1 MTATRLKPDDLYTSC
16 HPEMIPYELTSD
28 AAATPAVVPGQ
39 QRALEAI
46 EFGIGMHRDN
56 YNLYVAGSNGLGK
69 HALVNRLLRHLAAG
83 QETPPDWCYVNN
95 PGGFYAPNALKLPA
109 GMGQQLRQNMSR
121 LISDLSMAVPA
132 AFESDEYRTR
142 VQQIED
148 QSEEKKERTLGELAD
163 RALGQ
168 GVLLTRTESGYTL
181 SPTNSDQPM
190 EADEFRQLR
199 QVEQDRIEALID
211 ELKQELK
218 AILLK
223 IPAWAKEAMEKLRE
237 LNGSLA
243 SSTVDQYFPEL
254 LKKYATLPEVT
265 AYLDSLHNDLVA
277 NIEDFLPDE
286 SADSG
291 VDNRQ
296 QPASAELQRFEVNV
310 LVDNSQL
317 QGAPVIYEDNPTYNN
332 LAGRIEHIAEYGA
345 LTTNF
350 SLIKPGALHRANGG
364 YLILD
369 ADKILN
375 QDFAWELLKRALYA
389 KEIRI
394 ETLEHALSLVNTIS
408 LEAETIPLEIK
419 VILVGSHT
427 IYGLL
432 KSHDP
437 EFDELFKVMVD
448 FASDLERDEASTQQ
462 FAALIANMV
471 RHNNLLSVTRDAAA
485 RIIEY
490 ASREADDAEK
500 LSLHLGC
507 IKDLLLES
515 DYWARREKHLQ
526 ISRSDV
532 QQAIDARLR
541 RSDQLREIM
550 HEEIQ
555 RDTVLIDTSGN
566 CIGQVNALTVIHSG
580 DFSFGQPSRITATA
594 HLGDGKVMDIERE
607 VEMGGPIHS
616 KGVLILS
623 SCLAHRYAQK
633 QTLAFGGT
641 LVFEQNYAEVE
652 GDSASIAEFCALLSA
667 LTQLP
672 IQQDLAVTGSMNQFG
687 QVQAIGGVNQKIE
700 GFYDICRTRGLTGGQ
715 GVIIPHANIKHL
727 MLRQDVVDAVAE
739 KQFHINAIDEVDE
752 ALELLTGLTA
762 GDMDENGCYPEG
774 TINALVVERLDQLHK
789 LHKQESSDEHED

>member
-1 MTATRLKPDDLYTSC
+1 MTAITLKPDDLYTSC
-16 HPEMIPYELTSD
+16 HPGDIPYAVTSD
-28 AAATPAVVPGQ
+28 AVACGAVIPGQ
-39 QRALEAI
+39 QRALDAI
-46 EFGIGMHRDN
+46 EFGVGMRRDN
-56 YNLYVAGSNGLGK
+56 YHLYVAGSNGLGK
-69 HALVNRLLRHLAAG
+69 HAVVNRLLKQLAAD
-83 QETPPDWCYVNN
+83 QETPSDWCYVNN
-95 PGGFYAPNALKLPA
+95 PEGFYAPNAIELPA
-109 GMGQQLRQNMSR
+109 GMGVQLRQDMSR
-121 LISDLSMAVPA
+121 LIRDLSIAVPA
-132 AFESDEYRTR
+132 AFESDEYRSR

-148 QSEEKKERTLGELAD
+148 RSEEKKEHTLGELAD

-190 EADEFRQLR
+190 EADEFKQLR

-211 ELKQELK
+211 ALKQELK
-218 AILLK
+218 AVLLK

-237 LNGSLA
+237 LNRSLA

-254 LKKYATLPEVT
+254 LQKYAALPGVT
-265 AYLDSLHNDLVA
+265 AYLGSVHDDIIA

-286 SADSG
+286 SADPG
-291 VDNRQ
+291 IKNRQ

-317 QGAPVIYEDNPTYNN
+317 QGVPVIYEDNPTYNN
-332 LAGRIEHIAEYGA
+332 LAGRIEHIAEYG
-345 LTTNF
+345 TMITNF

-375 QDFAWELLKRALYA
+375 HDFAWELLKRALYA

-408 LEAETIPLEIK
+408 LEPQTIPLHIK
-419 VILVGSHT
+419 LILVGSHS

-448 FASDLERDEASTQQ
+448 FAGDLIRDAASTQQ
-462 FAALIANMV
+462 FAALIADMV
-471 RHNNLLSVTRDAAA
+471 KQNDLLVVTRDAAA

-507 IKDLLLES
+507 IKDLLMES
-515 DYWARREKHLQ
+515 DYWARGNKHQQ
-526 ISRSDV
+526 ISRRDV
-532 QQAIDARLR
+532 QQAIDARLYR
-541 RSDQLREIM
+541 CDQLREIM
-550 HEEIQ
+550 HEEIL
-555 RDTVLIDTSGN
+555 RNTVLIDTRGE
-566 CIGQVNALTVIHSG
+566 CAGQVNALTVIHSG

-594 HLGDGKVMDIERE
+594 HLGDGKVVDIERE
-607 VEMGGPIHS
+607 VELGGPIHS

-633 QTLAFGGT
+633 QTLALGAT

-652 GDSASIAEFCALLSA
+652 GDSASVAEFCALLSA
-667 LTQLP
+667 LAKLP
-672 IQQDLAVTGSMNQFG
+672 IRQDLAVTGSMNQFG

-700 GFYDICRTRGLTGGQ
+700 GFYDICNTRGLTGAQ
-715 GVIIPHANIKHL
+715 GVIIPCANIKHL
-727 MLRQDVVDAVAE
+727 MLRQDVVDAVVQ
-739 KQFHINAIDEVDE
+739 KKFHITAIDEVDE
-752 ALELLTGLTA
+752 ALELLTGLPA
-762 GDMDENGCYPEG
+762 GELDKKDNYAQGS
-774 TINALVVERLDQLHK
+774 INALVVERLDELHK
-789 LHKQESSDEHED
+789 LHKQSSDDEHDE

>member
-1 MTATRLKPDDLYTSC
+1 MTATPLKPDELYTSC
-16 HPEMIPYELTSD
+16 HPGAIPYELTSD
-28 AAATPAVVPGQ
+28 AAATRAVVPGQ

-69 HALVNRLLRHLAAG
+69 HAVVNRLLKQLAAD
-83 QETPPDWCYVNN
+83 QETPPDWCYVND
-95 PGGFYAPNALKLPA
+95 PGSFYAPNALKLPA
-109 GMGQQLRQNMSR
+109 GMGQQLRQDMSR
-121 LISDLSMAVPA
+121 LIGDLSIAVPA
-132 AFESDEYRTR
+132 AFESDEYRSR

-148 QSEEKKERTLGELAD
+148 HSEEKKEKTLGELAD

-181 SPTNSDQPM
+181 SPTNGDQPL

-223 IPAWAKEAMEKLRE
+223 IPVWAKEAMEQLRE
-237 LNGSLA
+237 LNKLLA
-243 SSTVDQYFPEL
+243 NSTVDQFFPEL
-254 LKKYATLPEVT
+254 LKIYASLPEVI
-265 AYLDSLHNDLVA
+265 AYLDSVHDDIVA

-286 SADSG
+286 SVQTG
-291 VDNRQ
+291 IEIRQ

-310 LVDNSQL
+310 LVDNSRL

-332 LAGRIEHIAEYGA
+332 LAGRIEHIAEYGT
-345 LTTNF
+345 LITNF

-408 LEAETIPLEIK
+408 LEAETIPLNVK
-419 VILVGSHT
+419 VILIGSHSL
-427 IYGLL
+427 YGLL

-448 FASDLERDEASTQQ
+448 FASDLNRNEASTAQ
-462 FAALIANMV
+462 FAALIADMAK
-471 RHNNLLSVTRDAAA
+471 HNKLLAATRDAAA
-485 RIIEY
+485 CIIEY

-507 IKDLLLES
+507 IKDLLMES
-515 DYWARREKHLQ
+515 DYWARREAHRQ
-526 ISRSDV
+526 ISRCDV
-532 QQAIDARLR
+532 QRAIDARLR
-541 RSDQLREIM
+541 RCDQLREIM
-550 HEEIQ
+550 HEEIL
-555 RDTVLIDTSGN
+555 RDTVLIDTSGS
-566 CIGQVNALTVIHSG
+566 CAGQVNALTVIHSG

-633 QTLAFGGT
+633 QTLALGAT
-641 LVFEQNYAEVE
+641 LVFEQNYGEVE

-667 LTQLP
+667 LTNVP
-672 IQQDLAVTGSMNQFG
+672 IRQNIAVTGSMNQFG
-687 QVQAIGGVNQKIE
+687 QVQVIGGVNQKIE
-700 GFYDICRTRGLTGGQ
+700 GFYDICRARGLTGEQ
-715 GVIIPHANIKHL
+715 GVIIPRANIKHL
-727 MLRQDVVDAVAE
+727 MLRQDVIDAVAN
-739 KQFHINAIDEVDE
+739 KQFYIDAIDEVDE
-752 ALELLTGLTA
+752 ALELLTGLPA
-762 GDMDENGCYPEG
+762 GKLDEKGGYAEG
-774 TINALVVERLDQLHK
+774 TINALVVQRLDELHK
-789 LHKQESSDEHED
+789 LHKQESSDEHND

>member
-16 HPEMIPYELTSD
+16 LPDAIPYELTSD
-28 AAATPAVVPGQ
+28 AVATRTVVPGQ

-69 HALVNRLLRHLAAG
+69 HALVNRLLKQLAAG
-83 QETPPDWCYVNN
+83 QEAPPDWCYVNN
-95 PGGFYAPNALKLPA
+95 PEGFYAPNALKLPA
-109 GMGQQLRQNMSR
+109 GTGPQLRQDMSR
-121 LISDLSMAVPA
+121 LINDLTIAVPA
-132 AFESDEYRTR
+132 AFESDEYRSR

-148 QSEEKKERTLGELAD
+148 HSEEKKECTLGELAD

-168 GVLLTRTESGYTL
+168 GVLLTRTDSGYTL

-190 EADEFRQLR
+190 EADEFRRLR

-218 AILLK
+218 AVLLK
-223 IPAWAKEAMEKLRE
+223 IPAWAKEGMVKLRE
-237 LNGSLA
+237 LNRSLA
-243 SSTVDQYFPEL
+243 DSTVDQYFPEL
-254 LKKYATLPEVT
+254 LKKYTALPEVT
-265 AYLDSLHNDLVA
+265 AYLDSVHDDIVA

-291 VDNRQ
+291 SEIRQ
-296 QPASAELQRFEVNV
+296 QPVSAELQRFEVNV

-332 LAGRIEHIAEYGA
+332 LAGRIEHIAEYGT
-345 LTTNF
+345 LITNF

-408 LEAETIPLEIK
+408 LEAQTIPLDIK
-419 VILVGSHT
+419 VILVGSYS

-448 FASDLERDEASTQQ
+448 FAGDLDRDEASTQQ
-462 FAALIANMV
+462 FAALIADMV
-471 RHNNLLSVTRDAAA
+471 KHNNLLVATRDAAA

-507 IKDLLLES
+507 IKDLLMES
-515 DYWARREKHLQ
+515 DYWARREKHQ
-526 ISRSDV
+526 KITRSHV
-532 QQAIDARLR
+532 QQAIDARFQ

-550 HEEIQ
+550 HEEIL
-555 RDTVLIDTSGN
+555 RGTVLIDTSGN

-594 HLGDGKVMDIERE
+594 HLGDGKVTDIERE

-633 QTLAFGGT
+633 QTLALGAT

-667 LTQLP
+667 LTSVP
-672 IQQDLAVTGSMNQFG
+672 IRQNLALTGSMNQFG

-700 GFYDICRTRGLTGGQ
+700 GFFDICHARGLTGGQ
-715 GVIIPHANIKHL
+715 GVIIPRANIKHL
-727 MLRQDVVDAVAE
+727 MLRQDVVDAVAN
-739 KQFHINAIDEVDE
+739 KLFHINAIDEVDE
-752 ALELLTGLTA
+752 ALELLTGLPA
-762 GDMDENGCYPEG
+762 GELDRKGNYAEG
-774 TINALVVERLDQLHK
+774 TINALVVDRLDELHK
-789 LHKQESSDEHED
+789 LHKQESSDEHDD

>member
-1 MTATRLKPDDLYTSC
+1 MTAIPLKPDELFTSC
-16 HPEMIPYELTSD
+16 HPDVIPYELTSD
-28 AAATPAVVPGQ
+28 AAATRTVVPGQ
-39 QRALEAI
+39 QRALDAI

-69 HALVNRLLRHLAAG
+69 HAVVNRLLKQLAAD
-83 QETPPDWCYVNN
+83 QEAPPDWCYVNN
-95 PGGFYAPNALKLPA
+95 PEDFNVPNALKLPA
-109 GMGQQLRQNMSR
+109 GMGQQLRQDMIR
-121 LISDLSMAVPA
+121 LISDLSIAVPA

-148 QSEEKKERTLGELAD
+148 QSEEKKEHTLGELAD

-168 GVLLTRTESGYTL
+168 GVLLTRNDSGYTL
-181 SPTNSDQPM
+181 SPTHNDQPM

-218 AILLK
+218 TLLLK
-223 IPAWAKEAMEKLRE
+223 IPAWAKEGMEQLRE
-237 LNGSLA
+237 LNRSLA
-243 SSTVDQYFPEL
+243 NSTVDQFFPEL
-254 LKKYATLPEVT
+254 LEKYRALPEVT
-265 AYLDSLHNDLVA
+265 AYLESVHDDIVA

-286 SADSG
+286 SAHSG
-291 VDNRQ
+291 IGSQ
-296 QPASAELQRFEVNV
+296 QQQASAELQRFEVNV
-310 LVDNSQL
+310 LVDNSQM
-317 QGAPVIYEDNPTYNN
+317 QGTPVIYEDNPTYNN
-332 LAGRIEHIAEYGA
+332 LAGRIEHIPEYGT
-345 LTTNF
+345 LITNF

-369 ADKILN
+369 ADKILS
-375 QDFAWELLKRALYA
+375 QQFAWELLKRALYA

-408 LEAETIPLEIK
+408 LEPETIPLDIK
-419 VILVGSHT
+419 VILVGSHFL
-427 IYGLL
+427 YALL

-448 FASDLERDEASTQQ
+448 FASGLERDEASTRQ
-462 FAALIANMV
+462 FAALIADMAN
-471 RHNNLLSVTRDAAA
+471 HNNLLAATRDAAA

-507 IKDLLLES
+507 IKDLLMES
-515 DYWARREKHLQ
+515 DYWARRDRRNQ
-526 ISRSDV
+526 ISRRDV
-532 QQAIDARLR
+532 QRAIDARLH

-550 HEEIQ
+550 HEEIL
-555 RDTVLIDTSGN
+555 RDTVLIDTSGS
-566 CIGQVNALTVIHSG
+566 CTGQVNALTVIYSG

-594 HLGDGKVMDIERE
+594 HLGDGKVTDIERE

-633 QTLAFGGT
+633 QTLALGAT

-667 LTQLP
+667 LTNVP
-672 IQQDLAVTGSMNQFG
+672 IRQDLALTGSMNQFG

-700 GFYDICRTRGLTGGQ
+700 GFYDICRTRGLTGEQ
-715 GVIIPHANIKHL
+715 GVIIPRVNIKHL
-727 MLRQDVVDAVAE
+727 MLRQDVVDAVAQ
-739 KQFHINAIDEVDE
+739 KQFHIYAIVEVDE
-752 ALELLTGLTA
+752 ALELLTGLPA
-762 GDMDENGCYPEG
+762 GMMDEKGCYAEG
-774 TINALVVERLDQLHK
+774 TINALVVQRLDELHK
-789 LHKQESSDEHED
+789 LHKQESADDHDD

>member
-1 MTATRLKPDDLYTSC
+1 MTAIPLKPDDLYTSC
-16 HPEMIPYELTSD
+16 HPDAIPYELTSD
-28 AAATPAVVPGQ
+28 AAATRAVVPGQ

-69 HALVNRLLRHLAAG
+69 HALVSRLLKQLAAD

-95 PGGFYAPNALKLPA
+95 PEGFYEPNALKLPA
-109 GMGQQLRQNMSR
+109 GMGQQLRQDMTR
-121 LISDLSMAVPA
+121 LISDLSIAVPA
-132 AFESDEYRTR
+132 AFESDEYRSR

-148 QSEEKKERTLGELAD
+148 QGEEKKEKILGELAD

-168 GVLLTRTESGYTL
+168 GVLLTRSDSGYTL

-218 AILLK
+218 AVLLK
-223 IPAWAKEAMEKLRE
+223 IPAWAKEAMEQLRE
-237 LNGSLA
+237 LNKLLA
-243 SSTVDQYFPEL
+243 NSTVDQFFPEL
-254 LKKYATLPEVT
+254 LKKYAALPEVT
-265 AYLDSLHNDLVA
+265 AYLDSVHDDVVA

-286 SADSG
+286 SVQTGAEI
-291 VDNRQ
+291 RQ

-332 LAGRIEHIAEYGA
+332 LAGKIEHIAEYGT
-345 LTTNF
+345 LITNF

-369 ADKILN
+369 ADKMLN

-408 LEAETIPLEIK
+408 LEAETIPLDIK
-419 VILVGSHT
+419 VILVGGHS

-448 FASDLERDEASTQQ
+448 FAGDLERDEASTQQ
-462 FAALIANMV
+462 FAALIADMV
-471 RHNNLLSVTRDAAA
+471 KHNNLLAVTRNAAA

-507 IKDLLLES
+507 IKDLLMES
-515 DYWARREKHLQ
+515 DYWARRENHRQ
-526 ISRSDV
+526 ISRRDV
-532 QQAIDARLR
+532 QRAIDARLY

-550 HEEIQ
+550 HEEIL
-555 RDTVLIDTSGN
+555 RDTVLIDTNGKCS
-566 CIGQVNALTVIHSG
+566 GQVNALTVIHTG

-594 HLGDGKVMDIERE
+594 HLGDGKVTDIERE

-633 QTLAFGGT
+633 QTLTLGAT

-667 LTQLP
+667 LTNVP
-672 IQQDLAVTGSMNQFG
+672 IRQDLAVTGSMNQFG
-687 QVQAIGGVNQKIE
+687 QVQAIGGANQKIE
-700 GFYDICRTRGLTGGQ
+700 GFFDICLARGLTGVQ
-715 GVIIPHANIKHL
+715 GVIIPRANIKHL
-727 MLRQDVVDAVAE
+727 MLRQDVVDAVAQ
-739 KQFHINAIDEVDE
+739 KQFYIYTIDEVDE
-752 ALELLTGLTA
+752 ALELLTGLPA
-762 GDMDENGCYPEG
+762 GELDKKGNYAEG
-774 TINALVVERLDQLHK
+774 TINALVVERLDELHK
-789 LHKQESSDEHED
+789 LHKQESHDEHDD

>member
-1 MTATRLKPDDLYTSC
+1 MTAAPLEPDELYTCC
-16 HPEMIPYELTSD
+16 HPDTIPYELTSD
-28 AAATPAVVPGQ
+28 AAAPRSVIPGQ

-69 HALVNRLLRHLAAG
+69 HAVVNRLLKQLAAD

-95 PGGFYAPNALKLPA
+95 PEDFNTPNALKLPA
-109 GMGQQLRQNMSR
+109 GKGQQLRQDMSR
-121 LISDLSMAVPA
+121 LIADLSIAVPG
-132 AFESDEYRTR
+132 AFESDEYRAR

-148 QSEEKKERTLGELAD
+148 QSEEKREKILGELAD

-168 GVLLTRTESGYTL
+168 GVLLTRTDSGYTL
-181 SPTNSDQPM
+181 SPTHNDQPM
-190 EADEFRQLR
+190 EADEFRRLR

-218 AILLK
+218 AVLLK
-223 IPAWAKEAMEKLRE
+223 IPAWAKEAMEQLRE
-237 LNGSLA
+237 LNRGLA
-243 SSTVDQYFPEL
+243 NSTVDQFFPEL
-254 LKKYATLPEVT
+254 LKKYAELPEVA
-265 AYLDSLHNDLVA
+265 AYLDSVHDDIVA

-286 SADSG
+286 SAHSG
-291 VDNRQ
+291 GESQQ
-296 QPASAELQRFEVNV
+296 QPGSVELQRFEVNV
-310 LVDNSQL
+310 LVDNSQMR
-317 QGAPVIYEDNPTYNN
+317 GTPVIYEDNPTYNN
-332 LAGRIEHIAEYGA
+332 LAGRVEHIAEYGT
-345 LTTNF
+345 LLTNF

-375 QDFAWELLKRALYA
+375 QQFAWELLKRALYA

-408 LEAETIPLEIK
+408 LEPQTIPLDIK
-419 VILVGSHT
+419 VILVGSHS

-448 FASDLERDEASTQQ
+448 FAGDLDRDEASTRQ
-462 FAALIANMV
+462 FAALIADMAK
-471 RHNNLLSVTRDAAA
+471 HNNLLAATRDAVA
-485 RIIEY
+485 RIIEE

-507 IKDLLLES
+507 IKDLLMES
-515 DYWARREKHLQ
+515 DYWARRERRCQ
-526 ISRSDV
+526 ISRCDV

-550 HEEIQ
+550 HEEIL
-555 RDTVLIDTSGN
+555 RDTVLIDTSGS
-566 CIGQVNALTVIHSG
+566 CTGQVNALTVIHTG

-594 HLGDGKVMDIERE
+594 HLGDGKVTDIERE

-633 QTLAFGGT
+633 QTLALGAT

-652 GDSASIAEFCALLSA
+652 GDSASIAEFCALISA
-667 LTQLP
+667 LIHLP
-672 IQQDLAVTGSMNQFG
+672 IRQDLALTGSMNQFG

-700 GFYDICRTRGLTGGQ
+700 GFFDICRARGLTGEQ
-715 GVIIPHANIKHL
+715 GVIIPRANIKHL
-727 MLRQDVVDAVAE
+727 MLRQDVVDAVARR
-739 KQFHINAIDEVDE
+739 QFHIDAIDEVDE
-752 ALELLTGLTA
+752 ALELLTGLQA
-762 GDMDENGCYPEG
+762 GEMDEKGAYTEG
-774 TINALVVERLDQLHK
+774 AIYALVVERLDELHK
-789 LHKQESSDEHED
+789 LHKHESADEHDD